1 MNVLYAHT
9 IAKLGFFPF
18 SFCQNDNNPD
28 LSVLGLGACFSRL
41 TSDLAYRPTCVQMVL
56 SFIIHMDCN
65 VPKFSVN
72 LINEI
77 FLFGPFTIY
86 IGTLCS
92 MSRGRSL
99 ERSRTRSGY
108 NCFSILTKVRPF
120 QDELISTTLFITKR
134 FVLIF
139 IVYAVNELIDKSNW

>member
-1 MNVLYAHT
+1 MHINVGQT

-41 TSDLAYRPTCVQMVL
+41 TSDLAYRPTFVQMVL

-77 FLFGPFTIY
+77 FFVWTIYNIYRDFVFHVAGPFI
-86 IGTLCS
+86 
-92 MSRGRSL
+92 R
-99 ERSRTRSGY
+99 E
-108 NCFSILTKVRPF
+108 KPH
-120 QDELISTTLFITKR
+120 
-134 FVLIF
+134 
-139 IVYAVNELIDKSNW
+139 